1 MYDDALWWCTSKSRE
16 ARLKHVMSIRLT
28 KGAASISPC
37 LCIGHFSKTK
47 NVMTE
52 ENDQLRLR
60 FAIVPY
66 SGRRRAAFCFPYDCD
81 IPLLKCYYGMRC
93 ILKLHELMLAAL
105 FTAARLASVDPT
117 FNPNEKANN
126 MHVFIPAG
134 KFTSWAYRILVK
146 PCILTCFLI
155 IHSSFLT
162 PLFALFLFGGCRS
175 LLGRH
180 LVRCC
185 LFLLLLF

>member
-1 MYDDALWWCTSKSRE
+1 M
-16 ARLKHVMSIRLT
+16 

-37 LCIGHFSKTK
+37 LCIGHISFKTK

-52 ENDQLRLR
+52 DNDQHWLR

-66 SGRRRAAFCFPYDCD
+66 AGRRPAAFCFLYDCDIPLLKCSYGCD

-93 ILKLHELMLAAL
+93 ILKLHEFMLAAL
-105 FTAARLASVDPT
+105 FTAARLASVEPT

-134 KFTSWAYRILVK
+134 KFTS
-146 PCILTCFLI
+146 
-155 IHSSFLT
+155 
-162 PLFALFLFGGCRS
+162 
-175 LLGRH
+175 
-180 LVRCC
+180 
-185 LFLLLLF
+185 

>member
-1 MYDDALWWCTSKSRE
+1 MRCDDAQASQERRVSNMWWAYVWCR
-16 ARLKHVMSIRLT
+16 APPYI
-28 KGAASISPC
+28 AP
-37 LCIGHFSKTK
+37 CIGHFSFKIE

-52 ENDQLRLR
+52 ENDQLRFR
-60 FAIVPY
+60 CYYNAY
-66 SGRRRAAFCFPYDCD
+66 AGRRPAAFCFLYDCD

-105 FTAARLASVDPT
+105 FTAARLASVEPT
-117 FNPNEKANN
+117 FNPNEKANKI
-126 MHVFIPAG
+126 HVFIPAG
-134 KFTSWAYRILVK
+134 KFTSWSYRVLVK
-146 PCILTCFLI
+146 PCIQPCFLI
-155 IHSSFLT
+155 IHSTFLT